1 MMRFIYIFWYL
12 LSIIVFMVL
21 NYSFSI
27 VFYNSTKLFFP
38 ILTTII
44 SLFFVFLGLYK
55 VDKIGNLLYTKFNSE
70 ENNSG
75 IRYVILFVLLLFGI
89 IASYFIFEKR
99 VEEALVK
106 DGIVVKAKIRDGEH
120 EYTEGFKRTP
130 DKYYLDLFFKTE
142 AGLECEFKTE
152 VTADIYENAYKDLK
166 VDVVYLEYDPSVF
179 KVLLSDENIKRYRR
193 IENRN
198 LNFKDLEKF
207 ISLPDNKKFK
217 FLKEISGG
225 WDTKVEDYGRI
236 YFNSLK
242 NEAITVLYDDERTFL
257 YQYISNGE
265 KDTFL
270 NPSQISTKTIVPYSK
285 LKSIGYFE
293 IVGIASGELYT
304 VKNYTIEKTIN
315 GTRNYL
321 IQKK

>member
-1 MMRFIYIFWYL
+1 MRFIFIFWYL
-12 LSIIVFMVL
+12 LSIVVFVVL

-38 ILTTII
+38 ILTTLI

-55 VDKIGNLLYTKFNSE
+55 VDKLGNLLYTKFNSD
-70 ENNSG
+70 ENKSG
-75 IRYVILFVLLLFGI
+75 IKYVILFVLLIIGI
-89 IASYFIFEKR
+89 VISYFIFEKR

-120 EYTEGFKRTP
+120 EFSDGFKRRP
-130 DKYYLDLFFKTE
+130 DKYSLDLYFKTE
-142 AGLECEFKTE
+142 AGLECEYKTE
-152 VTADIYENAYKDLK
+152 VTADIYENAYADLN
-166 VDVVYLEYDPSVF
+166 VDVVYLEYDPSVY
-179 KVLLSDENIKRYRR
+179 KILLSDENIKKYRR

-198 LNFKDLEKF
+198 LNFNDLEKF

-236 YFNSLK
+236 YFNTLK
-242 NEAITVLYDDERTFL
+242 KEAITVLYDDEKTFL

-270 NPSQISTKTIVPYSK
+270 KQSEISTKSLLPFSK
-285 LKSIGYFE
+285 LKSKYFFE
-293 IVGIASGELYT
+293 IAGIANGELYT